1 MFKKNFFLSAFILL
15 ALFKTAYIGLY
26 THYFDLESTN
36 IAIITRIAIIIY
48 GIILFFFQGKKA
60 IHKNYF
66 YIMLLFLMTFIVIVF
81 QLQLDPE
88 INLTKDKFYFLGFA
102 SSIIAVLSVLFACYK
117 NLDNLSKIIFYTLI
131 IFSVF
136 ALSIASDALSI
147 ASDEAY
153 NRLQLK
159 SLNPITIGNLAGM
172 LVLISLWRMLYTKD
186 KKLILFTGFIIGL
199 WLLSVANS
207 RGPVLGVIFSMLF
220 FLLNKNKKYYLF
232 VILSSLFI
240 FFIIL
245 LDLDF
250 INPRLLTV
258 QDAGDSIR
266 IEIYKSYI
274 EMISRNIIFPLMDPI
289 YNLLWAHNI
298 FFSIY
303 SGTGIFGLIIFLY
316 LIYFT
321 LRASFKLIYDKTPYG
336 WVSLLFILTLT
347 ISLVSGAILDEFLW
361 IMLALVNVYHL
372 KQKKNI

>member
-1 MFKKNFFLSAFILL
+1 MFTKNFFLSAFILL

-36 IAIITRIAIIIY
+36 LAIITRIAIIIF

-66 YIMLLFLMTFIVIVF
+66 YIMLLFLITFMVIAF
-81 QLQLDPE
+81 QLQLNPE

-102 SSIIAVLSVLFACYK
+102 SSIIAVLSVLFTCYK
-117 NLDNLSKIIFYTLI
+117 NLDDLSKILFYTLI

-136 ALSIASDALSI
+136 VLLITHDQV
-147 ASDEAY
+147 Y
-153 NRLQLK
+153 NRLELK
-159 SLNPITIGNLAGM
+159 SLNPITIGYLAGM

-199 WLLSVANS
+199 WLLHAANS
-207 RGPVLGVIFSMLF
+207 RGPALGVIFSILF
-220 FLLNKNKKYYLF
+220 FLFNKNKKYYLY

-245 LDLDF
+245 LDLNF
-250 INPRLLTV
+250 INQRLFTI
-258 QDAGDSIR
+258 QDEGNFIR

-274 EMISRNIIFPLMDPI
+274 EMISRNIIFPLMDPT

-336 WVSLLFILTLT
+336 WVSLIFILTFT
-347 ISLVSGAILDEFLW
+347 ITLVSGAILDELFW
-361 IMLALVNVYHL
+361 MMLALVNVYYI
-372 KQKKNI
+372 KQKKKI

>member
-1 MFKKNFFLSAFILL
+1 
-15 ALFKTAYIGLY
+15 
-26 THYFDLESTN
+26 
-36 IAIITRIAIIIY
+36 
-48 GIILFFFQGKKA
+48 
-60 IHKNYF
+60 
-66 YIMLLFLMTFIVIVF
+66 MTFIVIVF

-102 SSIIAVLSVLFACYK
+102 SSIIVVLSVLFACYK

-159 SLNPITIGNLAGM
+159 SLNPIAIGNLAGM